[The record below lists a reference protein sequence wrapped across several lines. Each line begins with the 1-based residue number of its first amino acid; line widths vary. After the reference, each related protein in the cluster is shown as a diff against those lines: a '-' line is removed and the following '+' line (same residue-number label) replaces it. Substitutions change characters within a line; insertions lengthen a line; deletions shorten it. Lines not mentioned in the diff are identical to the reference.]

1 MVGAACDSPGLADT
15 GGELETQAG
24 KSPHSTSDKKHRR
37 TFDQEFIDGEVKQ
50 VSRKVFSL
58 AARVSILF
66 WPSGPKG
73 RHNHSMLKCCF
84 GLRQGKAL
92 HRLATGGYGLATGA
106 YGNLWPILSRL
117 VAKY

>member
-1 MVGAACDSPGLADT
+1 
-15 GGELETQAG
+15 
-24 KSPHSTSDKKHRR
+24 
-37 TFDQEFIDGEVKQ
+37 
-50 VSRKVFSL
+50 
-58 AARVSILF
+58 LF

-73 RHNHSMLKCCF
+73 RHNHSMLKCCC